1 MTENTPE
8 YNKAFDEAREHV
20 RHTAYEME
28 LSTKM
33 ADMALSLALEA
44 EKLIVEK
51 GYLPW
56 EWPSVRY
63 CAEILL
69 NEVRIALEYAKEDG
83 EPE

>member
-28 LSTKM
+28 MSTKM

-56 EWPSVRY
+56 EWPSVRSRAEDFLSLVLY
-63 CAEILL
+63 AMECA
-69 NEVRIALEYAKEDG
+69 RPDRDS
-83 EPE
+83 